1 MMIMT
6 VIWSFLAFDFVYV
19 LTQGGPAYSSEVLST
34 LSYRYA
40 FYNYTMGPAAAVAL
54 VISFFGLIAT
64 VFYVRHPA
72 GRGRLM
78 NQTRSRE
85 PSRSPMSLLAIGAA
99 IALFP
104 LALMVVSALKT
115 SAEIVANP
123 LALPRAPAVGQ
134 FLARLDGRAAWAGRS

>member
-1 MMIMT
+1 MRQVDTAQIEAALLDGANFFQLMRYVLLPAIRPTITLMMIMT

-40 FYNYTMGPAAAVAL
+40 FYNYTIGPAAAVAL

-72 GRGRLM
+72 KRGRLM
-78 NQTRSRE
+78 NQTARARHDLSPTPCWRSGR
-85 PSRSPMSLLAIGAA
+85 PSRCFRSP
-99 IALFP
+99 
-104 LALMVVSALKT
+104 
-115 SAEIVANP
+115 
-123 LALPRAPAVGQ
+123 
-134 FLARLDGRAAWAGRS
+134 